1 MYVSSATQPP
11 ARMKVNTKPRG
22 QVLLLW
28 FHTPSFSCPHTS
40 PRAPPQ
46 TGCCSVYLWFPL
58 FLLISIPGLHSPS
71 HSCPRA
77 PRGPTL
83 CGLPWLLSHLRPL
96 LWISTALLSVSLTSH
111 YWTLFSFLYVL
122 NLVTLKIPEWRT
134 VWTVFHPLYYLE
146 WRPDAMRNTYWA
158 TL

>member
-1 MYVSSATQPP
+1 MSSATQHP

-22 QVLLLW
+22 QALLLW

-40 PRAPPQ
+40 PRPPLQ
-46 TGCCSVYLWFPL
+46 N
-58 FLLISIPGLHSPS
+58 
-71 HSCPRA
+71 
-77 PRGPTL
+77 
-83 CGLPWLLSHLRPL
+83 WLLSNVPVISSVLAHFHTGPSLSQTLLSNSSSRSHTLWVTLTPQSPETSALNLHSTSVCLFDLPL
-96 LWISTALLSVSLTSH
+96 LDLV
-111 YWTLFSFLYVL
+111 FLYVL